1 MVGGRMMPG
10 LKQNKAFV
18 VITWPGGSASRTL
31 KGNMTIRLTME
42 WCSAFNQLPGT

>member
-42 WCSAFNQLPGT
+42 WCYAFNQLPGT